1 MFHISTTTIQ
11 QVGVCLSGEGF
22 FLHWAY
28 VGDPLLL
35 REQHSIFMNNGRTE
49 SLYSIVI
56 FRKKL
61 FFLVRVAFECVF
73 LRSYLYARCICVT
86 IAEGKR
92 KRRKAPSGHVRQAGL
107 VTKEGFFGA
116 SSPLPL
122 SSRDRTQ
129 EKESL
134 TIKTIPACSVP
145 QDKREGKD
153 S

>member
-1 MFHISTTTIQ
+1 
-11 QVGVCLSGEGF
+11 
-22 FLHWAY
+22 
-28 VGDPLLL
+28 
-35 REQHSIFMNNGRTE
+35 MNNGRTE

-92 KRRKAPSGHVRQAGL
+92 KRRREAPSGHVRQAGL

-116 SSPLPL
+116 PSLPPL